1 MIIDTPGEY
10 EFLRNT
16 LYALAKAQYN
26 ELLDRSKAGDG
37 MGNHNEG
44 WYWYGRKQDTGLFD
58 SSIGTNTNVTDANS
72 TPWENTVTVINNKL

>member
-1 MIIDTPGEY
+1 MIIDTQVEF

-26 ELLDRSKAGDG
+26 SSYWIGLRQKDG
-37 MGNHNEG
+37 MGTNYNEG

-58 SSIGTNTNVTDANS
+58 SSIGNIVM
-72 TPWENTVTVINNKL
+72 